1 MQRGDQFAN
10 KPIQLSGVPVKKTFV
25 VPTLRVESDLAL
37 LTLGTPLCSGQ
48 TCSA

>member
-1 MQRGDQFAN
+1 M
-10 KPIQLSGVPVKKTFV
+10 
-25 VPTLRVESDLAL
+25 LRVESDLAS